1 MCEIFDPKIRLPF
14 CFFISKILKP
24 QYFLL
29 RSFDC
34 GIMWPDVFLL
44 TFTHVTPSMLRQ
56 LCFSANSVLGPPH
69 INHPDMV
76 SITNTFKVLSSY
88 HTCLMQLIWLD
99 VRLEW
104 ISDHIAQPLRVN
116 TESCWVTWCTGWICG
131 RGSSQTVSPQLFLW
145 PGLKT

>member
-1 MCEIFDPKIRLPF
+1 MCEMSDPKIRLPF

-34 GIMWPDVFLL
+34 GIMWPRRVF
-44 TFTHVTPSMLRQ
+44 TDIYPCDTIRQ
-56 LCFSANSVLGPPH
+56 LCFSGNSVLGPPH

-76 SITNTFKVLSSY
+76 SITNAFKVLSSY
-88 HTCLMQLIWLD
+88 HMCLMQLIWLV

-116 TESCWVTWCTGWICG
+116 TESCWVTWRVGWICN